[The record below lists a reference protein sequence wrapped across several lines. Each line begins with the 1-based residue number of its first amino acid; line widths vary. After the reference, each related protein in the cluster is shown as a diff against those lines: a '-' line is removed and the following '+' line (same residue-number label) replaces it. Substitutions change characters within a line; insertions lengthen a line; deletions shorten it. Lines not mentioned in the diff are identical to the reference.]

1 MSSELMTINVF
12 SLFDL
17 LVFAVGTLLTM
28 AFYAVYWRL
37 GRRSVD
43 LCFANILLGTTAYA
57 FAALMIDG
65 ANAPLPALT
74 WTRVAYIAGTLVM
87 VSIIHFVFEFL
98 GERDSSARRIIT
110 AVYIIGFAVA
120 ALTYS
125 PHFLH
130 ARTRA
135 DPVRSWI
142 NVAPW
147 IPDTGPLQLCFGAFW
162 FSANAYA
169 IYKLYRKPMVP
180 PVIPGT
186 MRSTRPLLIGFIVL
200 MASGALDTILVT
212 AHLCTISFAL
222 IGILGVCLP
231 AGTALVHQILDTE
244 MERRRLEEALRARDR
259 AVREVAHEL
268 KGALTPIGLAASTLL
283 ERPERFDE
291 QGRADLLNV
300 IVDETQRLTRLINNM
315 LDIAR
320 LEAGRQVELR
330 LDQVDLQKLIDSV
343 IEAQRIRSSK
353 HRLEVQIS
361 PDIHEVIVD
370 PDKVHQILMN
380 LIDNAIKYS
389 PDGGLV
395 LVRVDRSNG
404 DIAIRVS
411 DEGIGMTAEQQAT
424 IFQPFG
430 RAVDPSRKIAGTGIG
445 LHLIKALVEA
455 HGGKIWVESEYERGS
470 TFALILPQ
478 QNGHA
483 EAGTETPPY
492 A

>member
-1 MSSELMTINVF
+1 MSSELITINVF
-12 SLFDL
+12 SLIDL
-17 LVFAVGTLLTM
+17 LVFAVSALSTM

-37 GRRSVD
+37 GRRFID

-57 FAALMIDG
+57 FAALMIDSV
-65 ANAPLPALT
+65 NAPRPALI
-74 WTRVAYIAGTLVM
+74 WTRIAYIAGTLVM
-87 VSIIHFVFEFL
+87 VFIVHFVFEFL
-98 GERDSSARRIIT
+98 GERDSSARRVIA
-110 AVYIIGFAVA
+110 AVHVIGVIVA
-120 ALTYS
+120 ALTCS

-130 ARTRA
+130 ARTHA
-135 DPVRSWI
+135 DPVRSWA

-147 IPDTGPLQLCFGAFW
+147 IPETGPLQLCFVAFW
-162 FSANAYA
+162 FSTNAYA
-169 IYKLYRKPMVP
+169 IYKLYRKPMAP
-180 PVIPGT
+180 QAIPGT
-186 MRSTRPLLIGFIVL
+186 MHSTRPLLIGFIVM

-212 AHLCTISFAL
+212 AHICTINFAM

-231 AGTALVHQILDTE
+231 AGTALVQQILDAE

-283 ERPERFDE
+283 DRPERFDDE
-291 QGRADLLNV
+291 SRADLLSI
-300 IVDETQRLTRLINNM
+300 IVDESQRLTRLINNM

-320 LEAGRQVELR
+320 LEAGREVELR
-330 LDQVDLQKLIDSV
+330 LDQVNLQKLIDSV

-353 HRLEVQIS
+353 HRLEVQIA
-361 PDIHEVIVD
+361 PDVREVMID

-389 PDGGLV
+389 PDGGKV
-395 LVRVDRSNG
+395 LVRVDKSNG
-404 DIAIRVS
+404 DISIRVS
-411 DEGIGMTAEQQAT
+411 DEGIGLTTEQQAV
-424 IFQPFG
+424 IFQPFN
-430 RAVDPSRKIAGTGIG
+430 RVVDPSRKITGTGIG

-470 TFALILPQ
+470 TFAFTLPQ

-483 EAGTETPPY
+483 
-492 A
+492 